1 MIKEDKIKG
10 TENYLKKLR
19 DATQDY
25 LNEVKTNNFRVWC

>member
-19 DATQDY
+19 EASHNY
-25 LNEVKTNNFRVWC
+25 LNELDKPTILE